1 MARKDF
7 ICDAS
12 PQSAPTKR
20 KRKTD
25 EEKAV
30 KKQKRKETTSL
41 LFANEVKIVE
51 QEDMEITIDL
61 PISPASSEEEPDDG
75 TLPDSERRYRD
86 AEKRMKKHYILIKT
100 LASKLAGMQ
109 ASVSFAIPKADLVTK
124 ITSSKTFII
133 KKACTTL
140 ASKLVVVKHIS
151 GPGYKTDFSV
161 DDLDIEVKIL
171 KALGSASDDPRTSK
185 AQFFSSLLLADAA
198 ERPCWYS
205 MPFIRG
211 PTLLQWLDALPKKWN
226 AVPPAM
232 VWHIWIQLIE
242 AFEWL
247 HGARKGKKWSM
258 LHGDL
263 FGNNIVLDY
272 SRSKPLPECLTAD
285 SKGAELVKYLPNI
298 VILDFGCSKMKPL
311 APGADVRKPWSQPTW
326 EHLENEGTLIDAY
339 DSGTEDESEDEDMRE
354 YQDLDEDQA
363 VIANQE
369 VDISKLRAFERLY
382 FNFNNWLD
390 EAYQNDMWS
399 LARILHE
406 LAHNGNNMWACPLD
420 ETRCH
425 KTPRLPPWERRPTI
439 DRARPEDRNIEFGV
453 DDDLFWGV
461 MGMATAGREATV
473 ERVVEMGMERAT
485 KRRDEMLT
493 TEVVQFVKATFDKAV
508 PKGVL
513 PHEQEIERALTE
525 HFMY

>member
-7 ICDAS
+7 ICDPS

-30 KKQKRKETTSL
+30 KKQKRKETSL
-41 LFANEVKIVE
+41 LFANEVEIIE
-51 QEDMEITIDL
+51 QEDVEIIIDR
-61 PISPASSEEEPDDG
+61 PISPTPSEEEPDDG
-75 TLPDSERRYRD
+75 TLPDSERRYRG
-86 AEKRMKKHYILIKT
+86 AEKRMKKHYIPIKT
-100 LASKLAGMQ
+100 LSPKLAGMQ
-109 ASVSFAIPKADLVTK
+109 ASISFAIPKADLVTK
-124 ITSSKTFII
+124 ITDSKTFII

-161 DDLDIEVKIL
+161 DDLDIEVKML
-171 KALGSASDDPRTSK
+171 EALGDASDDPRTSK

-198 ERPCWYS
+198 KRLCWYS
-205 MPFIRG
+205 MPLVRG

-232 VWHIWIQLIE
+232 VWHVWIQLIE

-263 FGNNIVLDY
+263 FENNVMLDY
-272 SRSKPLPECLTAD
+272 SRSEPLPDRLTAD
-285 SKGAELVKYLPNI
+285 AKGTELVKYLPNI

-311 APGADVRKPWSQPTW
+311 APGADVRNPWSQPTW
-326 EHLENEGTLIDAY
+326 EDLENEGTFIDDY
-339 DSGTEDESEDEDMRE
+339 DSKSEDKDEDEDTRG
-354 YQDLDEDQA
+354 YQDPDEDQA

-369 VDISKLRAFERLY
+369 VDISKFRSFEREY
-382 FNFNNWLD
+382 FSLNNWMD

-399 LARILHE
+399 LACILHE
-406 LAHNGNNMWACPLD
+406 LAHNGNNMWACSLD

-425 KTPRLPPWERRPTI
+425 KTPRLPPWERRATI
-439 DRARPEDRNIEFGV
+439 DRARPEDRNIDFGV

-461 MGMATAGREATV
+461 MGMAAAGREATV
-473 ERVVEMGMERAT
+473 ERVVEMGMEKAT
-485 KRRDEMLT
+485 MRRDEMLT

-513 PHEQEIERALTE
+513 PDEQEIERALTE
-525 HFMY
+525 HFMC